1 MTLLWFS
8 VSQSFF
14 GLGQSADID
23 IVLADQE
30 TRKSAEIKAED
41 GKKKRH
47 FLFYDGESVSGKV
60 SVPMYDSWNIIFYNN
75 YLLFRACEF
84 YPRHHSSTP

>member
-1 MTLLWFS
+1 M
-8 VSQSFF
+8 QSFF

-47 FLFYDGESVSGKV
+47 FLYYDGESVCGKV
-60 SVPMYDSWNIIFYNN
+60 SSVTNRFCGCAT
-75 YLLFRACEF
+75 F
-84 YPRHHSSTP
+84 

>member
-1 MTLLWFS
+1 ML
-8 VSQSFF
+8 QSFF

-60 SVPMYDSWNIIFYNN
+60 RSQMRKMARRSVT
-75 YLLFRACEF
+75 
-84 YPRHHSSTP
+84 SSFMMESQSLAR